1 MNDIDKKI
9 EAILFFTSEPV
20 SKSKIAKLTESS
32 VEEVEEGI
40 RILSERLDSTS
51 GLSLLQIG
59 ETISLRTKSDFSN
72 IIEKISDE
80 EVVGDLSRSAQ
91 EVLAIILYKNGAT
104 RSDIDF
110 IRGVNSTYT
119 LRSLVLRGMIERVN
133 DDTDNRK
140 ARYLPTHDLFA
151 FLGITKKE
159 DLPEYS
165 EIIKSLEEIS
175 EKVVK
180 DDAENN

>member
-20 SKSKIAKLTESS
+20 SKNKLAKMLEVSI
-32 VEEVEEGI
+32 EEINEGI
-40 RILSERLDSTS
+40 RVLSERLEAGS
-51 GLSLLQIG
+51 GLALLEAG
-59 ETISLRTKSDFSN
+59 ESVSLRTKSDFSN

-80 EVVGDLSRSAQ
+80 EVAGDLSRSAQ

-165 EIIKSLEEIS
+165 EIIKSLEEVS

>member
-1 MNDIDKKI
+1 M
-9 EAILFFTSEPV
+9 
-20 SKSKIAKLTESS
+20 
-32 VEEVEEGI
+32 
-40 RILSERLDSTS
+40 
-51 GLSLLQIG
+51 
-59 ETISLRTKSDFSN
+59 
-72 IIEKISDE
+72 
-80 EVVGDLSRSAQ
+80 SRSAQ
-91 EVLAIILYKNGAT
+91 EVLAIILFKNGAT